1 MVASCFCSSS
11 TISSKLGN
19 GLSKPVKKSEVLTNL
34 AISKVNTGEKL
45 SPSVVTICPGP
56 SSTD

>member
-11 TISSKLGN
+11 TIRSKLGN
-19 GLSKPVKKSEVLTNL
+19 GLSNPVKKSEELTNF
-34 AISKVNTGEKL
+34 AMSKVNTGEKL
-45 SPSVVTICPGP
+45 SPSVTTIFPGP